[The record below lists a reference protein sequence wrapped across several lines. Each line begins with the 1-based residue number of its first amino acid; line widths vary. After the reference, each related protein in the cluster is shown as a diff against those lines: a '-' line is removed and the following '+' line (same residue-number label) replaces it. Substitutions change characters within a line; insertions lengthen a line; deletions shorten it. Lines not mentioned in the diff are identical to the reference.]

1 MTQNPVNKKGRNWGG
16 VSHNEGCGWK
26 GGAQEGKSQE
36 KQQKAATTK
45 TKPKRADE
53 LPDAFGNLH
62 LYAFRNL

>member
-1 MTQNPVNKKGRNWGG
+1 MRGVDGR
-16 VSHNEGCGWK
+16 
-26 GGAQEGKSQE
+26 GGAPQGKSQE

-53 LPDAFGNLH
+53 LPDAFGNFH